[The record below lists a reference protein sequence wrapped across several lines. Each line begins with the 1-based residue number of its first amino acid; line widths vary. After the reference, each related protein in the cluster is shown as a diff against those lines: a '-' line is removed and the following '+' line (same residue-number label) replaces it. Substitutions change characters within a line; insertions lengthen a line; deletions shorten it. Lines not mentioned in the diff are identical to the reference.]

1 MQSDRKLDDVDRNII
16 GILQANAREPIA
28 SLARKIE
35 LSRSAAQER
44 IARLERHGVIS
55 SYTVQLGNS
64 KVKPNVSAYMLLYL
78 EGPICE
84 RILPSIA
91 AIPEVRKSQSV
102 GGEIDMIL
110 LVETNSLEELYGVR
124 ARVEAIRGVS
134 KVTSGI
140 VLVDRF
146 DRTGRA
152 KPEPGIHKVVL
163 EERWI
168 PGCRCAAPRMTTL

>member
-1 MQSDRKLDDVDRNII
+1 MQSQRKLDDVDRNII
-16 GILQANAREPIA
+16 GILQANGREPIA
-28 SLARKIE
+28 SLARKVD

-44 IARLERHGVIS
+44 LARLEKNGVIS
-55 SYTVQLGNS
+55 GYTIQLGNS
-64 KVKPNVSAYMLLYL
+64 KVKPHVSAYLLLYL

-84 RILPSIA
+84 RVLPSIA
-91 AIPEVRKSQSV
+91 ALPEVKKSQSV

-110 LVETNSLEELYGVR
+110 FVETNSLEELYNVR

-146 DRTGRA
+146 DRTG
-152 KPEPGIHKVVL
+152 
-163 EERWI
+163 
-168 PGCRCAAPRMTTL
+168 